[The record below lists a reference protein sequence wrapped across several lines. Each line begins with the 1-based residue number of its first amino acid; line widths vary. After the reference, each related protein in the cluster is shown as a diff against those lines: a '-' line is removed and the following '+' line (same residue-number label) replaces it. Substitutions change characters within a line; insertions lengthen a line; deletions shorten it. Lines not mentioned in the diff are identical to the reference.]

1 MIQTI
6 YATVYILFKL
16 WLGYCIICVA
26 AGGIFGMTGTYLQL
40 SSHDKYKDDT
50 RSETTI
56 NYIRGVASC
65 AFMVLFFAHIIPWS
79 FFLFV
84 VNNYILRK

>member
-6 YATVYILFKL
+6 YVIVYILFKL

-26 AGGIFGMTGTYLQL
+26 AGGIFGIIGLYSQL
-40 SSHDKYKDDT
+40 SLHDKYKDDT
-50 RSETTI
+50 LLETTI
-56 NYIRGVASC
+56 NYIRGIASYV
-65 AFMVLFFAHIIPWS
+65 FIVLFFAHIIPWS

-84 VNNYILRK
+84 VNTFILRR